1 MPPADRKRNGTDA
14 GLVEGTLVPAAKP
27 RTEVPAGGS
36 GADASIQ
43 EVEDGRPAK
52 PEAEEVFGYLHSSP
66 ASSPIGVV
74 TKHVVPWVDYML
86 FEKMKRCVYF
96 FIAKRIA
103 KGTYLSRRLESVEFR
118 LFQFL

>member
-1 MPPADRKRNGTDA
+1 MAPAERKRNGTDA

-27 RTEVPAGGS
+27 RTEVPTGGS
-36 GADASIQ
+36 GAGASIQ
-43 EVEDGRPAK
+43 EVEDERPAK

-66 ASSPIGVV
+66 ASSPIPVV
-74 TKHVVPWVDYML
+74 TKQVVPWVNYML

-118 LFQFL
+118 LLQFL